1 MSTTHTQPNPVVV
14 ESDGSVVVPAEIV
27 EAAGLAPGDP
37 VVLEVSDEEVFVRSR
52 AVAEAENEQDATAVA
67 AALADTGNAEEPV
80 PLSGGSISEEIDAR
94 IEGGG
99 GRVYSS
105 TEEFDAALDAVP
117 LPDEPA

>member
-1 MSTTHTQPNPVVV
+1 MAV

-52 AVAEAENEQDATAVA
+52 AVTEAEDEQDAAAVD
-67 AALADTGNAEEPV
+67 AALAETGAGERV

-94 IEGGG
+94 IDSGGG
-99 GRVYSS
+99 PVYSS

-117 LPDEPA
+117 VPDEPA

>member
-1 MSTTHTQPNPVVV
+1 VRNIHTEPNPVAV

-52 AVAEAENEQDATAVA
+52 AVAEAEDEQDATAVA

-80 PLSGGSISEEIDAR
+80 LSGGSISKEIDAR
-94 IEGGG
+94 IDGGG

>member
-1 MSTTHTQPNPVVV
+1 VRNTHTEPNPVAV

-52 AVAEAENEQDATAVA
+52 AVAEDEQDATAVA
-67 AALADTGNAEEPV
+67 AALADNGNAEEPV
-80 PLSGGSISEEIDAR
+80 LSGGSISEEIDAR
-94 IEGGG
+94 IDGGG